1 MDEKKQILVFF
12 DLEGTIIEEELGEI
26 NKEKIKE
33 ILNSL
38 NRLEEN
44 TNAKVNIHIV
54 SPVFIEQM
62 KKVID
67 DLDRLIIRY
76 NMANGKNLKEVQGAV
91 AHPEVKYVQSED
103 FLHDKIIPMKLP
115 TRIADGYKDKY
126 GKFDYVRNWI
136 EAMNDKVEFSIYAG
150 NGFNDTKA
158 MEYIKRSKNG
168 FVICPENSHPDVK
181 KISDYVSEKHA
192 EDGIIDGIDY
202 INQQIEKRK
211 TDTTQKISD
220 EENCESVN
228 KLSKLIESQEIN
240 R

>member
-12 DLEGTIIEEELGEI
+12 DLEGTIIEEELGDI

-62 KKVID
+62 KKIID
-67 DLDRLIIRY
+67 NLDRLIIRY

-136 EAMNDKVEFSIYAG
+136 ETMHDKMEFSIYAG

-158 MEYIKRSKNG
+158 MEYVKRSKNG

-192 EDGIIDGIDY
+192 ADGITEGINY
-202 INQQIEKRK
+202 INEQIEKRK
-211 TDTTQKISD
+211 TDSTKMKKE
-220 EENCESVN
+220 EENSDCVN
-228 KLSKLIESQEIN
+228 KLSNKIESQDIN

>member
-26 NKEKIKE
+26 NNEKIRG

-44 TNAKVNIHIV
+44 TGTKVNIHIV

-62 KKVID
+62 KKIID
-67 DLDRLIIRY
+67 NLDRIIIRY
-76 NMANGKNLKEVQGAV
+76 NMANGKRLKEVQGAV
-91 AHPEVKYVQSED
+91 AHPEVKYVQSDD

-115 TRIADGYKDKY
+115 AKIADGYKDKY

-136 EAMNDKVEFSIYAG
+136 ETMQDRIEFSIYAG

-158 MEYIKRSKNG
+158 MEYLKRNKKG

-181 KISDYVSEKHA
+181 KVSDYVSEKHA
-192 EDGIIDGIDY
+192 ADGIIDGIDY
-202 INQQIEKRK
+202 INHQIEKRK
-211 TDTTQKISD
+211 TNTTQKITD
-220 EENCESVN
+220 GENCESVN
-228 KLSKLIESQEIN
+228 RLSKSIESQEIN